1 MAVEPDP
8 FQASE
13 WQGAALSARVAAAR
27 ARAVARRTGA
37 IADLRLDDDGRL
49 TERIRFEVT
58 SRLRTLVETTARDL
72 LRQVERLTADS
83 DGAGPMMTPGDV
95 FQRLRQA
102 GCLGDPELMTELL
115 AQVRQ
120 TLLAEGLPIDTLA
133 GDAPSLLVR
142 LTEAPDRIV
151 AAAARGV
158 LIAEGRVRVA
168 GLEGEAVALPAEQHH
183 RLVWMIAA
191 VLRQGDEPACDLAR
205 DRALAQAAERVLA
218 AQDAGD
224 RPLAA
229 TLKLAAAIDAR
240 AVELPELLIES
251 LSDRQLGLFIALIT
265 HACGIDVDLVR
276 DIVLEPEGDRLWL
289 VLRALDMDRATIARI
304 GWALCEADGR
314 RDVEGFAD
322 AVEAIMAV
330 SPEDARHA
338 IASLRLPRAFRE
350 AMERLEGVERR

>member
-27 ARAVARRTGA
+27 ARAVARRDGA
-37 IADLRLDDDGRL
+37 LADLGLADDVRL

-58 SRLRTLVETTARDL
+58 TRLRTLVETVARDL
-72 LRQVERLTADS
+72 LRQVERLTADG
-83 DGAGPMMTPGDV
+83 DGANPMPPPGTV
-95 FQRLRQA
+95 FERMRQA
-102 GCLGDPELMTELL
+102 GCLSDAGLMTELV

-120 TLLAEGLPIDTLA
+120 ALLAEGLPIESMA

-158 LIAEGRVRVA
+158 LVAEGRVRTA

-183 RLVWMIAA
+183 RLVWTIAA
-191 VLRQGDEPACDLAR
+191 MLRQGGDAAR
-205 DRALAQAAERVLA
+205 DKVLAQAAERVLA
-218 AQDAGD
+218 AQEAGD

-240 AVELPELLIES
+240 EAELPELLVES
-251 LSDRQLGLFIALIT
+251 LSDRQLGLFIALLT

-276 DIVLEPEGDRLWL
+276 EIVLEPEGDRLWL

-330 SPEDARHA
+330 SPEDARQA

-350 AMERLEGVERR
+350 AMERLEGFARR